1 MHSHALRAESIQG
14 GRHHTHQCRLCSSS
28 AGAKLQV
35 PLPLSLRLRQGLPV
49 HWPFQ
54 MRLVLR
60 ISSKVGLQQESTSW
74 FLGEDGLYFKTL
86 QAMIV

>member
-1 MHSHALRAESIQG
+1 MTHVQALSAEYICGVRDHA
-14 GRHHTHQCRLCSSS
+14 HQCRLCSSS
-28 AGAKLQV
+28 AGAELQV

-49 HWPFQ
+49 HRTFQ

-74 FLGEDGLYFKTL
+74 PLGMMVCNLRPYKT
-86 QAMIV
+86 